1 MFFQIELL
9 YFLVMIAV
17 FIVMLL
23 VVKAPS
29 GISMMVSAL
38 VGGILFCIISG
49 EQFSLRYYVDGA
61 FGYFDTILI
70 ITAAMIF
77 MGGLQACGALDYLSA
92 LLVKKLHKYPTLLL
106 LSFMLIIMF
115 PGMVTGSS
123 LSSIVSSGAL
133 LAPIMVKMGIPKA
146 KAGAIVAFGAIL
158 GMIAPPINVPVMAI
172 CDVADIPFQGFTLP
186 LLALTIPPAI
196 FAVLFLGR
204 KYVKEINL
212 DEMAEVID
220 FSILDKKPKVQEKV
234 RETEEVKEEKEFD
247 DVDIDSLIEKK
258 KSKEEPKEE
267 KKEPVSLD
275 WTCLIGLFLLII
287 LIILESVLP
296 RIFGSLGMTLI
307 FIIATIPTFFTGRK
321 VKPHMVVKDGVYK
334 SFGAMALLAGV
345 GMFVEVLTWIGARGW
360 FVANALS
367 LPSLLQYVAIAI
379 TLPVFGGI
387 SAFGSAS
394 ILGGPFVMAF
404 LALDN
409 IIVASAL
416 SLLAGLGEFLPPTA
430 MSATFAGQSVGEEK
444 YIKITK
450 AALIPF
456 FVTLVYAMLFII
468 VVARIWS
475 VA

>member
-1 MFFQIELL
+1 
-9 YFLVMIAV
+9 MIAV

-49 EQFSLRYYVDGA
+49 EQFSIRYYVDGA

-77 MGGLQACGALDYLSA
+77 MGGLQACGALDFLSA
-92 LLVKKLHKYPTLLL
+92 LLVKKLHKFPTLLL

-123 LSSIVSSGAL
+123 LASIVSSGAL

-146 KAGAIVAFGAIL
+146 KAGAIVAFGAVL

-220 FSILDKKPKVQEKV
+220 FSILEKKPKEEIKLEPLKDDNDENN
-234 RETEEVKEEKEFD
+234 ETILDEENV
-247 DVDIDSLIEKK
+247 
-258 KSKEEPKEE
+258 KEEPK
-267 KKEPVSLD
+267 KESVYLD
-275 WTCLIGLFLLII
+275 WKCLIGLFILIL
-287 LIILESVLP
+287 LIILESVFP

-334 SFGAMALLAGV
+334 SFSAMALLAGV

-367 LPSLLQYVAIAI
+367 LPSILQYVAIAI

-416 SLLAGLGEFLPPTA
+416 SLLAALGEFLPPTA
-430 MSATFAGQSVGEEK
+430 MSATFASQTVEEDK

>member
-49 EQFSLRYYVDGA
+49 EQFSIRYFVDGA

-92 LLVKKLHKYPTLLL
+92 LLVKKLHKFPTLLL

-123 LSSIVSSGAL
+123 LASIVSSGAL

-146 KAGAIVAFGAIL
+146 KAGAIVAFGAVL

-204 KYVKEINL
+204 KYVKKIDL

-220 FSILDKKPKVQEKV
+220 FSILGKN
-234 RETEEVKEEKEFD
+234 KENPN
-247 DVDIDSLIEKK
+247 S
-258 KSKEEPKEE
+258 
-267 KKEPVSLD
+267 VS
-275 WTCLIGLFLLII
+275 WTCLIGLFVLII
-287 LIILESVLP
+287 LIILESVFP
-296 RIFGSLGMTLI
+296 RVFGSLGMTLI

-334 SFGAMALLAGV
+334 SFSAMALLAGV

-367 LPSLLQYVAIAI
+367 LPSILQYVAIAI

-416 SLLAGLGEFLPPTA
+416 SLLAALGEFLPPTA
-430 MSATFAGQSVGEEK
+430 MSATFASQTVEEDK

-450 AALIPF
+450 AAIIPF

>member
-38 VGGILFCIISG
+38 VGGILYCIISG

-123 LSSIVSSGAL
+123 LASIVSSGAL

-146 KAGAIVAFGAIL
+146 KAGAIVAFGAVL

-220 FSILDKKPKVQEKV
+220 FSILDKNAKNVNQEEDNDKKPV
-234 RETEEVKEEKEFD
+234 EVKKGL
-247 DVDIDSLIEKK
+247 S
-258 KSKEEPKEE
+258 
-267 KKEPVSLD
+267 
-275 WTCLIGLFLLII
+275 WTCLLGLFVLIL

-334 SFGAMALLAGV
+334 SFSAMALLAGV

-367 LPSLLQYVAIAI
+367 LPSILQYVAIAV

-416 SLLAGLGEFLPPTA
+416 SLLAALGEFLPPTA
-430 MSATFAGQSVGEEK
+430 MSATFAGQAVGEEK

>member
-38 VGGILFCIISG
+38 VGGILYCIISG

-123 LSSIVSSGAL
+123 LASIVSSGAL

-146 KAGAIVAFGAIL
+146 KAGAIVAFGAVL

-220 FSILDKKPKVQEKV
+220 FSILEKNAKNVEKEQDENNDEKPV
-234 RETEEVKEEKEFD
+234 EVKKG
-247 DVDIDSLIEKK
+247 LN
-258 KSKEEPKEE
+258 
-267 KKEPVSLD
+267 
-275 WTCLIGLFLLII
+275 WTCLIGLFVLIL

-334 SFGAMALLAGV
+334 SFSAMALLAGV

-367 LPSLLQYVAIAI
+367 LPSILQYVAIAV

-416 SLLAGLGEFLPPTA
+416 SLLAALGEFLPPTA
-430 MSATFAGQSVGEEK
+430 MSATFSGQAVGEEK

-468 VVARIWS
+468 VIARIWS

>member
-1 MFFQIELL
+1 
-9 YFLVMIAV
+9 
-17 FIVMLL
+17 MLFR
-23 VVKAPS
+23 S
-29 GISMMVSAL
+29 
-38 VGGILFCIISG
+38 
-49 EQFSLRYYVDGA
+49 
-61 FGYFDTILI
+61 
-70 ITAAMIF
+70 
-77 MGGLQACGALDYLSA
+77 
-92 LLVKKLHKYPTLLL
+92 TLLL

-123 LSSIVSSGAL
+123 LASIVSSGAL

-220 FSILDKKPKVQEKV
+220 FSILEKKQKN
-234 RETEEVKEEKEFD
+234 EEVVETKESEPKEINF
-247 DVDIDSLIEKK
+247 DSLGENKDQEIKAEPKK
-258 KSKEEPKEE
+258 KS
-267 KKEPVSLD
+267 VYLN
-275 WTCLIGLFLLII
+275 WTCLIGLFILII
-287 LIILESVLP
+287 LIILESLLP

-321 VKPHMVVKDGVYK
+321 VKPHMVVKEGVYK
-334 SFGAMALLAGV
+334 SFSAMALLAGV

-367 LPSLLQYVAIAI
+367 LPSILQYVAIAV

-416 SLLAGLGEFLPPTA
+416 SLLAALGEFLPPTA
-430 MSATFAGQSVGEEK
+430 MSATFAGQNVGEEK

>member
-23 VVKAPS
+23 LVKAPS

-38 VGGILFCIISG
+38 VGGILYCIISG

-123 LSSIVSSGAL
+123 LASIVSSGAL

-146 KAGAIVAFGAIL
+146 KAGAIVAFGAVL

-220 FSILDKKPKVQEKV
+220 FSILDKNAKNVNQEEDEKPV
-234 RETEEVKEEKEFD
+234 EVKKGL
-247 DVDIDSLIEKK
+247 S
-258 KSKEEPKEE
+258 
-267 KKEPVSLD
+267 
-275 WTCLIGLFLLII
+275 WTCLLGLFVLIL

-334 SFGAMALLAGV
+334 SFSAMALLAGV

-367 LPSLLQYVAIAI
+367 LPSILQYVAIAV

-416 SLLAGLGEFLPPTA
+416 SLLAALGEFLPPTA
-430 MSATFAGQSVGEEK
+430 MSATFAGQAVGEEK

>member
-38 VGGILFCIISG
+38 VGGILYCIISG

-123 LSSIVSSGAL
+123 LASIVSSGAL

-146 KAGAIVAFGAIL
+146 KAGAIVAFGAVL

-220 FSILDKKPKVQEKV
+220 FSILDKN
-234 RETEEVKEEKEFD
+234 VKNVEKEQD
-247 DVDIDSLIEKK
+247 ENNDEKPVKVK
-258 KSKEEPKEE
+258 KG
-267 KKEPVSLD
+267 LN
-275 WTCLIGLFLLII
+275 WTCLIGLFILII

-334 SFGAMALLAGV
+334 SFSAMALLAGV

-367 LPSLLQYVAIAI
+367 LPSILQYVAIAV

-416 SLLAGLGEFLPPTA
+416 SLLAALGEFLPPTA
-430 MSATFAGQSVGEEK
+430 MSATFAGQAVGEEK

-456 FVTLVYAMLFII
+456 FVILVYAMLFII

>member
-17 FIVMLL
+17 FIVMIL

-92 LLVKKLHKYPTLLL
+92 LLVKKLHKFPTLLL

-123 LSSIVSSGAL
+123 LASIVSSGAL

-146 KAGAIVAFGAIL
+146 KAGAIVAFGAVL

-204 KYVKEINL
+204 KYVKKINL

-220 FSILDKKPKVQEKV
+220 FSILEKKPKEKQ
-234 RETEEVKEEKEFD
+234 FD
-247 DVDIDSLIEKK
+247 ENGNEIKSNSL
-258 KSKEEPKEE
+258 S
-267 KKEPVSLD
+267 
-275 WTCLIGLFLLII
+275 WTCLIGLFILII

-334 SFGAMALLAGV
+334 SFSAMALLAGV

-367 LPSLLQYVAIAI
+367 LPSVLQYVAIAI

-416 SLLAGLGEFLPPTA
+416 SLLAALGEFLPPTA
-430 MSATFAGQSVGEEK
+430 MSATFAGQTVGEEK

-450 AALIPF
+450 AALVPF
-456 FVTLVYAMLFII
+456 FVCLVYAMLFII
-468 VVARIWS
+468 VIARIWA

>member
-38 VGGILFCIISG
+38 VGGILFCIVSG
-49 EQFSLRYYVDGA
+49 EQFSIRYYVDGA

-92 LLVKKLHKYPTLLL
+92 FLVKKLYKYPTLLL

-123 LSSIVSSGAL
+123 LASIVSSGAL
-133 LAPIMVKMGIPKA
+133 LAPIMVKMGIPKE
-146 KAGAIVAFGAIL
+146 KAGAIVAFGAVL

-220 FSILDKKPKVQEKV
+220 FSILG
-234 RETEEVKEEKEFD
+234 
-247 DVDIDSLIEKK
+247 
-258 KSKEEPKEE
+258 
-267 KKEPVSLD
+267 KKEDNPNSVS
-275 WTCLIGLFLLII
+275 WTCLIGLFVLIL

-334 SFGAMALLAGV
+334 SFSAMALLAGV

-367 LPSLLQYVAIAI
+367 LPSILQYVAIAI

-416 SLLAGLGEFLPPTA
+416 SLLAALGEFLPPTA
-430 MSATFAGQSVGEEK
+430 MSATFAGQTVEENK

>member
-1 MFFQIELL
+1 
-9 YFLVMIAV
+9 MIAV

-123 LSSIVSSGAL
+123 LASIVSSGAL

-146 KAGAIVAFGAIL
+146 KAGAIVAFGAVL
-158 GMIAPPINVPVMAI
+158 GMIAPPINVPVLAI
-172 CDVADIPFQGFTLP
+172 CDVCDIPFQGFTLP

-196 FAVLFLGR
+196 FSVLFLGR

-220 FSILDKKPKVQEKV
+220 FSILDKSTAG
-234 RETEEVKEEKEFD
+234 TEG
-247 DVDIDSLIEKK
+247 
-258 KSKEEPKEE
+258 SKY
-267 KKEPVSLD
+267 VS
-275 WTCLIGLFLLII
+275 WTCLIGLFVLI
-287 LIILESVLP
+287 LFIILESVFP

-307 FIIATIPTFFTGRK
+307 FIISTVPTFFTGRK

-345 GMFVEVLTWIGARGW
+345 GMFVEVLTWIGSRGW

-367 LPSLLQYVAIAI
+367 LPSILQYVAIAV

-394 ILGGPFVMAF
+394 ILGGPFVMA
-404 LALDN
+404 LVASDN
-409 IIVASAL
+409 IIIASSL
-416 SLLAGLGEFLPPTA
+416 SLLAGLGELLPPTA
-430 MSATFAGQSVGEEK
+430 MSATFASGVVGEEK

-450 AALIPF
+450 EALIPLI
-456 FVTLVYAMLFII
+456 VSMVYAMIFILFISN
-468 VVARIWS
+468 VWRA
-475 VA
+475 A

>member
-49 EQFSLRYYVDGA
+49 EQFSIRYYVDGA

-92 LLVKKLHKYPTLLL
+92 LLVKKLYKYPTLLL

-123 LSSIVSSGAL
+123 LASIVSSGAL

-186 LLALTIPPAI
+186 LLALTIPPAV

-220 FSILDKKPKVQEKV
+220 FSILDKSTAG
-234 RETEEVKEEKEFD
+234 TEG
-247 DVDIDSLIEKK
+247 
-258 KSKEEPKEE
+258 SKY
-267 KKEPVSLD
+267 VS
-275 WTCLIGLFLLII
+275 WTCLIGLFLLIL
-287 LIILESVLP
+287 LIVLESVLP

-334 SFGAMALLAGV
+334 SFSAMALLAGV

-367 LPSLLQYVAIAI
+367 LPSILQYVAIAI

-409 IIVASAL
+409 IVVASAL
-416 SLLAGLGEFLPPTA
+416 SLLAALGEFLPPTA
-430 MSATFAGQSVGEEK
+430 MSATFASQTVEEDK

-450 AALIPF
+450 AAIIPF

>member
-49 EQFSLRYYVDGA
+49 EQFSIRYYVDGA

-92 LLVKKLHKYPTLLL
+92 FLVKKLYKYPTLLL

-123 LSSIVSSGAL
+123 LASIVSSGAL

-146 KAGAIVAFGAIL
+146 KAGAIVAFGAVL

-212 DEMAEVID
+212 DEMSEVID
-220 FSILDKKPKVQEKV
+220 FSILGKKADNPN
-234 RETEEVKEEKEFD
+234 
-247 DVDIDSLIEKK
+247 S
-258 KSKEEPKEE
+258 
-267 KKEPVSLD
+267 VS
-275 WTCLIGLFLLII
+275 WTCLIGLFLLIL
-287 LIILESVLP
+287 LIVLESVLP

-334 SFGAMALLAGV
+334 SFSAMALLAGV

-367 LPSLLQYVAIAI
+367 LPSILQYVAIAI

-416 SLLAGLGEFLPPTA
+416 SLLAALGEFLPPTA
-430 MSATFAGQSVGEEK
+430 MSATFAGQTVEEEK

>member
-123 LSSIVSSGAL
+123 LASIVSSGAL

-146 KAGAIVAFGAIL
+146 KAGAIVAFGAVL

-220 FSILDKKPKVQEKV
+220 FSILDKK
-234 RETEEVKEEKEFD
+234 
-247 DVDIDSLIEKK
+247 
-258 KSKEEPKEE
+258 SKEEVDENGE
-267 KKEPVSLD
+267 KKESKGLS
-275 WTCLIGLFLLII
+275 WTCLIGLFVLII

-334 SFGAMALLAGV
+334 SFSAMVLLAGV

-367 LPSLLQYVAIAI
+367 LPSILQYVAIAI

-416 SLLAGLGEFLPPTA
+416 SLLAALGEFLPPTA
-430 MSATFAGQSVGEEK
+430 MSATFAGQTVGEEK

>member
-38 VGGILFCIISG
+38 VGGILYCIISG

-123 LSSIVSSGAL
+123 LASIVSSGAL

-146 KAGAIVAFGAIL
+146 KAGAIVAFGAVL

-220 FSILDKKPKVQEKV
+220 FSILDKKAKNVEKEEDDDKKPV
-234 RETEEVKEEKEFD
+234 EVKKGL
-247 DVDIDSLIEKK
+247 S
-258 KSKEEPKEE
+258 
-267 KKEPVSLD
+267 
-275 WTCLIGLFLLII
+275 WTCLLGLFVLIL

-334 SFGAMALLAGV
+334 SFSAMALLAGV

-367 LPSLLQYVAIAI
+367 LPSILQYVAIAV

-416 SLLAGLGEFLPPTA
+416 SLLAALGEFLPPTA
-430 MSATFAGQSVGEEK
+430 MSATFAGQAVGEEK

>member
-1 MFFQIELL
+1 
-9 YFLVMIAV
+9 MIAV

-38 VGGILFCIISG
+38 VGGILFCIVSG
-49 EQFSLRYYVDGA
+49 EQFSIRYYVDGA

-92 LLVKKLHKYPTLLL
+92 FLVKKLYKYPTLLL

-123 LSSIVSSGAL
+123 LASIVSSGAL
-133 LAPIMVKMGIPKA
+133 LAPIMVKMGIPKE
-146 KAGAIVAFGAIL
+146 KAGAIVAFGAVL

-220 FSILDKKPKVQEKV
+220 FSILG
-234 RETEEVKEEKEFD
+234 
-247 DVDIDSLIEKK
+247 
-258 KSKEEPKEE
+258 
-267 KKEPVSLD
+267 KKEDNPNSVS
-275 WTCLIGLFLLII
+275 WTCLIGLFVLIL

-334 SFGAMALLAGV
+334 SFSAMALLAGV

-367 LPSLLQYVAIAI
+367 LPSILQYVAIAI

-416 SLLAGLGEFLPPTA
+416 SLLAALGEFLPPTA
-430 MSATFAGQSVGEEK
+430 MSATFAGQTVEENK

>member
-1 MFFQIELL
+1 
-9 YFLVMIAV
+9 
-17 FIVMLL
+17 
-23 VVKAPS
+23 
-29 GISMMVSAL
+29 MMVSAL

-123 LSSIVSSGAL
+123 LASIVSSGAL

-146 KAGAIVAFGAIL
+146 KAGAIVAFGAVL

-196 FAVLFLGR
+196 FSVLFLGR

-220 FSILDKKPKVQEKV
+220 FSILDKKEKVSRKEETSEVIKVQEPKEIDFDFLGEEKV
-234 RETEEVKEEKEFD
+234 EEVK
-247 DVDIDSLIEKK
+247 V
-258 KSKEEPKEE
+258 EPK
-267 KKEPVSLD
+267 KESIPLD
-275 WTCLIGLFLLII
+275 WTCLIGLFVLIL

-321 VKPHMVVKDGVYK
+321 VKPHLVVKDGVYK
-334 SFGAMALLAGV
+334 SFGAMSLLAGV

-367 LPSLLQYVAIAI
+367 LPSILQYVAIAV

-416 SLLAGLGEFLPPTA
+416 SLLAALGEFLPPTA
-430 MSATFAGQSVGEEK
+430 MSATFAGQTVGEEK

-450 AALIPF
+450 AALVPF
-456 FVTLVYAMLFII
+456 FVCLVYAMLFII

>member
-123 LSSIVSSGAL
+123 LASIVSSGAL

-146 KAGAIVAFGAIL
+146 KAGAIVAFGAVL

-220 FSILDKKPKVQEKV
+220 FSILDRNADAEGNKG
-234 RETEEVKEEKEFD
+234 
-247 DVDIDSLIEKK
+247 LN
-258 KSKEEPKEE
+258 
-267 KKEPVSLD
+267 
-275 WTCLIGLFLLII
+275 WTCLIGLFVLII

-321 VKPHMVVKDGVYK
+321 VKPHMVVKEGVYK
-334 SFGAMALLAGV
+334 SFNAMALLAGV

-367 LPSLLQYVAIAI
+367 LPSILQYVAIAV

-394 ILGGPFVMAF
+394 ILLKYSRVMF
-404 LALDN
+404 
-409 IIVASAL
+409 
-416 SLLAGLGEFLPPTA
+416 TA
-430 MSATFAGQSVGEEK
+430 RSCSG
-444 YIKITK
+444 
-450 AALIPF
+450 
-456 FVTLVYAMLFII
+456 
-468 VVARIWS
+468 RILKS
-475 VA
+475 

>member
-1 MFFQIELL
+1 MVLGG
-9 YFLVMIAV
+9 
-17 FIVMLL
+17 
-23 VVKAPS
+23 VK
-29 GISMMVSAL
+29 I
-38 VGGILFCIISG
+38 
-49 EQFSLRYYVDGA
+49 
-61 FGYFDTILI
+61 
-70 ITAAMIF
+70 
-77 MGGLQACGALDYLSA
+77 
-92 LLVKKLHKYPTLLL
+92 
-106 LSFMLIIMF
+106 
-115 PGMVTGSS
+115 
-123 LSSIVSSGAL
+123 
-133 LAPIMVKMGIPKA
+133 
-146 KAGAIVAFGAIL
+146 
-158 GMIAPPINVPVMAI
+158 
-172 CDVADIPFQGFTLP
+172 
-186 LLALTIPPAI
+186 
-196 FAVLFLGR
+196 
-204 KYVKEINL
+204 
-212 DEMAEVID
+212 
-220 FSILDKKPKVQEKV
+220 
-234 RETEEVKEEKEFD
+234 
-247 DVDIDSLIEKK
+247 
-258 KSKEEPKEE
+258 EPK
-267 KKEPVSLD
+267 KESVTLN
-275 WTCLIGLFLLII
+275 WTCLIGLFILII
-287 LIILESVLP
+287 FIILESLLP

-307 FIIATIPTFFTGRK
+307 FIISTIPTFFTGRK

-367 LPSLLQYVAIAI
+367 LPSILQYVAIAI

-416 SLLAGLGEFLPPTA
+416 SLLAALGEFLPPTA
-430 MSATFAGQSVGEEK
+430 MSATFAGQAVGEEK